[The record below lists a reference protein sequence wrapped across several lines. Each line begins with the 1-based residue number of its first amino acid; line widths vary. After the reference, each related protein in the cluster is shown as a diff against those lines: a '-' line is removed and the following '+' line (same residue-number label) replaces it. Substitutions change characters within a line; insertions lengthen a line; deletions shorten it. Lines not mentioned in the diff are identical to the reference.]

1 MGEYSNV
8 KIGDIISLLKWL
20 ERKNQSLIVT
30 RGGKHQLLVKYSFW
44 NRPFPIPTKHKEVNR
59 FIVKDLMEKLV
70 NSNICTK
77 NEFDCHL

>member
-1 MGEYSNV
+1 MCEYSNV

-77 NEFDCHL
+77 DEFDCHL